1 MVYFSGLPG
10 ISILVNKLDAAYQKN
25 DRSSGILKNIINSS
39 GIRGLSIVISLVL
52 LPLTLNYVN
61 AMQYGIWVTV
71 SSVIAWMSSFDLGMG
86 NGLRNKVAAAYAHK
100 SEEKGRMYVSTTYAV
115 LGLIALFFFFS
126 FMIFNIFLDW
136 SKIFNTPGEMRDSLS
151 LVVVIVLVCFCF
163 QFILQT
169 INQLLT
175 AIHLP
180 YKANLVQ
187 FSGHAL
193 SLVGILFLTFFTESN
208 LLYMV
213 AVLAASPVI
222 MMAVFSL
229 FYFSND
235 LRFLK
240 PNFKL
245 INFKMSKGLFTTG
258 GVFFVIQIGALVLYQ
273 TDNLIIANVL
283 GMEQVSVFNVV
294 YKYYMSLFMV
304 ISVVLTPY
312 WSAFTDA
319 FELNDYA
326 WMRNNIQKL
335 RKIFLGFILLCAI
348 IIGISPI
355 VFKYW
360 IGDALVIPFSVSLA
374 VGSYFIVFFWHNI
387 HTVFINGIGKL
398 RIQLITILLGALV
411 NVPLS
416 ILLGN
421 LIGLSGVI
429 LSNFIIFTITGIV
442 FYVQV
447 EKILNQN
454 AMGIWNK

>member
-1 MVYFSGLPG
+1 MVYFSGIPG
-10 ISILVNKLDAAYQKN
+10 VNILINKLDAAYDKN
-25 DRSSGILKNIINSS
+25 DRSSGILRNVINSS
-39 GIRGLSIVISLVL
+39 GIRALSIIISLIL

-61 AMQYGIWVTV
+61 ATEYGIWVTV

-86 NGLRNKVAAAYAHK
+86 NGLRNKIAAAYAHN

-115 LGLIALFFFFS
+115 LGLIALFFFVG
-126 FMIFNIFLDW
+126 FMIINSFLDW
-136 SKIFNTPGEMRDSLS
+136 SKIFNTPGNMEGTLS
-151 LVVVIVLVCFCF
+151 QVVVIVLICFCF

-169 INQLLT
+169 INNLLT

-187 FSGHAL
+187 FYGHLL
-193 SLVGILFLTFFTESN
+193 SLIGILFLTFFTESN
-208 LLYMV
+208 LFYMV
-213 AVLAASPVI
+213 IVLAASPVI
-222 MMAVFSL
+222 MMGVLSIY
-229 FYFSND
+229 YFSKD
-235 LRFLK
+235 LKFLK
-240 PNFKL
+240 PSFRL
-245 INFKMSKGLFTTG
+245 VNFKMSKGLFTTG

-283 GMEQVSVFNVV
+283 GVEEVSVFNVV

-319 FELNDYA
+319 FELNDYD
-326 WMRNNIQKL
+326 WMRRNIQKL
-335 RKIFLGFILLCAI
+335 RRIFLGFILVCIVTIA
-348 IIGISPI
+348 ISPI

-360 IGDALVIPFSVSLA
+360 IGDALEIPFMVSLA

-398 RIQLITILLGALV
+398 KIQLITILIGAFL

-416 ILLGN
+416 IFLGKV
-421 LIGLSGVI
+421 IGLPGVI
-429 LSNFIIFTITGIV
+429 LSNFIIFAITGIV
-442 FYVQV
+442 FYIQV
-447 EKILNQN
+447 EKILNQT
-454 AMGIWNK
+454 ASGVWNK